1 MEWEKK
7 LGLSDEPFNPN
18 SLIVKSI
25 QRYEYIPIDFIKCK
39 VVNFPKEVFLNN
51 PVLDFISFI
60 NTETGEIK
68 TKRIAYYK
76 NFKIVINDSGYIEF
90 SGSIHMYF
98 NEGKHN
104 YNDFTYKRYKDALN
118 QIYEDLK
125 LCPCNL
131 WILNLEYGVNIKPP
145 IKTKRILD
153 HCFIHKRLPISRV
166 INNNEGQYIQA
177 EHKGNYI
184 LKIYDKAKQYQR
196 HNNENIFLKEILR
209 IEVKQIRWG
218 KYRDLGIKTL
228 DDFNNFDKSVFINDL
243 ILKWNEVVFYDS
255 ERPNL
260 NYNDK
265 YLSLNYWISLLER
278 NPKTYYRHLG
288 ILKEQNND
296 FGKNIQFQISEIIK
310 EYIEEMNLRIN

>member
-7 LGLSDEPFNPN
+7 LGLLDEPFNPN

-39 VVNFPKEVFLNN
+39 VVNFPKEVLLNN
-51 PVLDFISFI
+51 PKLDFRSLM
-60 NTETGEIK
+60 NRETGEIK
-68 TKRIAYYK
+68 TKRIARYK
-76 NFKIVINDSGYIEF
+76 NFKIVINDSGYMEF

-104 YNDFTYKRYKDALN
+104 YNDFTYERYKDALKR
-118 QIYEDLK
+118 IYEDLG
-125 LCPCNL
+125 LCPSNL

-145 IKTKRILD
+145 IKTKSILD

-196 HNNENIFLKEILR
+196 HNNEHIILKEILR

-218 KYRDLGIKTL
+218 KYRDLGIFTIE
-228 DDFNNFDKSVFINDL
+228 DFNNYDKTIFINDL
-243 ILKWNEVVFYDS
+243 INKWNEVVLYDS
-255 ERPNL
+255 ERSKL

-265 YLSLNYWISLLER
+265 YLSLNYWISLLDR
-278 NPKTYYRHLG
+278 NSKTYYKHVQK
-288 ILKEQNND
+288 LKKENKD
-296 FGKNIQFQISEIIK
+296 FGKDIQFQISETIK
-310 EYIEEMNLRIN
+310 SYIENMN